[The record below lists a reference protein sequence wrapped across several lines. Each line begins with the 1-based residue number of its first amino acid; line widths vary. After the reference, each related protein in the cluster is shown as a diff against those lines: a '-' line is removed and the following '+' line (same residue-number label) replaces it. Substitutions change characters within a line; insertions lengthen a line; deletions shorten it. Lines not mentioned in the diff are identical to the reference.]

1 MARTWMTFATTSL
14 RAQLRLWRDVVP
26 PRPSGTSQ
34 AVSPDARGGSD
45 APHLGRTRRA
55 SVLRHRRARR
65 QWSASVADLEAWS
78 QDEPQP
84 TAKTAHDRPG
94 FVLGLN
100 RRQSTPLPGACF
112 PRPLVRPLCCGTK
125 EKDSRNVQIN
135 IRQKGSL
142 DDHWS

>member
-1 MARTWMTFATTSL
+1 MTFATTSL

-78 QDEPQP
+78 QEKPQP

-100 RRQSTPLPGACF
+100 QTP
-112 PRPLVRPLCCGTK
+112 
-125 EKDSRNVQIN
+125 IN
-135 IRQKGSL
+135 APVWRLFSSPASPTALLRDKGKGQP
-142 DDHWS
+142 